1 MKRIAAILVLP
12 AMLFNGET
20 YAMTRV
26 DAGTGADSR
35 AAASTPSQVRQSGKL
50 EAIYAGASKLV
61 IGGVTYAYN
70 PLTTIVMVNGKRS
83 TISDVRS
90 GETVQFQTV
99 SQGAHQP
106 ALLTSMS
113 VQRR

>member
-1 MKRIAAILVLP
+1 MKLIATIFVSAIFSMGQ
-12 AMLFNGET
+12 AH
-20 YAMTRV
+20 AMTRV
-26 DAGTGADSR
+26 DAPGAANG
-35 AAASTPSQVRQSGKL
+35 AAQTQVQQSGKL
-50 EAIYAGASKLV
+50 GTIYAAASKLV

-83 TISDVRS
+83 TISDVRN

-99 SQGAHQP
+99 PQGAHQP